1 MKFYLVTNNVGEV
14 EGCELSFSSAKKI
27 RPDEGCITQLEIKV
41 CAETIRRLLS
51 ETGGYA
57 SAIKTYE
64 SKSGESK

>member
-1 MKFYLVTNNVGEV
+1 MKFYLVTNSVGEI

-27 RPDEGCITQLEIKV
+27 RPDEGAVTAMEIKV

-57 SAIKTYE
+57 SAIRTY
-64 SKSGESK
+64 KSGESK